1 LLYVISAFWLRQPLL
16 LVPASALI
24 VAPYAVALQ
33 RSDLQAEF
41 YGLALMPGAVIALAL
56 GWLADRYF
64 GAWKDFPWGKP
75 LHWATALVDRLLSW
89 WGLSPYA
96 LGFGLAFF
104 TPLFCGERSDLRA
117 LTLALLTVISAWAV
131 FHFRLRGWL
140 FAALLALHFAVTN
153 LFHFLDWRFFS
164 MGEVWWL
171 RFMPLTVTMAALG
184 LFIEKRFGEGSPL
197 QFRKI
202 TVGWSRVFYLFLVAD
217 VFFGQVGSISGT
229 YAGMTVTLIHMLLCA
244 VLASVW
250 LSWGLAVLS
259 GFLGVVA
266 LLQWN
271 SALDLTSEYLPI
283 MLAALALGYGSLGL
297 GYKLLKRRPTQSA
310 EKESALWGLPWLT
323 IWESP
328 LSGWSLVL
336 SLFSLLLTFVIGF
349 DLAIWI
355 VRALFGLAFR
365 DFVDFETV
373 WMAVWALSLTGL
385 LYALASAAYRRL
397 RVGYL
402 AMAMLIG
409 AWYLYAFFI
418 NAWDNLRAVQ
428 WYAMPVGLYL
438 LGIAFLEWSRGNK
451 LLSRWLD
458 YAAMLLMMG
467 TLFWQTWE
475 FGWWFA
481 LTLMAEGLA
490 FMFVMG
496 VGRRLRRFFYAGLTG
511 AMLAVLGQLLNSL
524 QNVNQW
530 LVFGIIGLLMI
541 AGAVAIERN
550 MEAIKTWRD
559 EVAETWE

>member
-1 LLYVISAFWLRQPLL
+1 
-16 LVPASALI
+16 
-24 VAPYAVALQ
+24 
-33 RSDLQAEF
+33 
-41 YGLALMPGAVIALAL
+41 
-56 GWLADRYF
+56 
-64 GAWKDFPWGKP
+64 
-75 LHWATALVDRLLSW
+75 
-89 WGLSPYA
+89 
-96 LGFGLAFF
+96 
-104 TPLFCGERSDLRA
+104 
-117 LTLALLTVISAWAV
+117 
-131 FHFRLRGWL
+131 
-140 FAALLALHFAVTN
+140 
-153 LFHFLDWRFFS
+153 
-164 MGEVWWL
+164 
-171 RFMPLTVTMAALG
+171 
-184 LFIEKRFGEGSPL
+184 
-197 QFRKI
+197 
-202 TVGWSRVFYLFLVAD
+202 
-217 VFFGQVGSISGT
+217 
-229 YAGMTVTLIHMLLCA
+229 
-244 VLASVW
+244 
-250 LSWGLAVLS
+250 
-259 GFLGVVA
+259 
-266 LLQWN
+266 
-271 SALDLTSEYLPI
+271 

-297 GYKLLKRRPTQSA
+297 GYKLLKRRPAQSA

-323 IWESP
+323 VWESP

-336 SLFSLLLTFVIGF
+336 SIFSLLLTFIGGF
-349 DLAIWI
+349 DLAAWI
-355 VRALFGLAFR
+355 VSALFGLAFR

-373 WMAVWALSLTGL
+373 RMAVWVLSLIGL
-385 LYALASAAYRRL
+385 LYALAAAAYRRL

-402 AMAMLIG
+402 ATAMLLG

-418 NAWDNLRAVQ
+418 NAWDNLRVVQ

-530 LVFGIIGLLMI
+530 LVFGLIGLLMI
-541 AGAVAIERN
+541 AGAVTIERN